1 MSPGL
6 CQFPGVSAITFAVS
20 SKYCQP
26 SWKNDNFFL
35 FRGRYCQP
43 SLLLVEGGYSIAMVQ
58 KKANQKAN
66 TSKTGGANRQ
76 AVPDV
81 DLAHLGHAL
90 KKYVSADAENA
101 FKLEEYHSLAAS
113 NAVNGAALV
122 KLESLVMAMLKV
134 APRGHI
140 KYSDLKKAVSS
151 CIAATQGLWQ
161 SISQCFPGKSTDE
174 VSGDLADNMMTVLNH
189 VRRLQNHDRF
199 KQAIYKL
206 SAWQVEVLGRFR
218 NSFGGIHDDETEAMM
233 MSPPTVAY
241 SSDAESIPATQD
253 LVDMVQGLDSTPK
266 KQTGSDSSSSGILLR
281 AALDSSPLPC
291 TKADIYAGMK
301 LAETPS
307 KKPAASQGTLK
318 KPAAGGIYA
327 GMELAELAKPS
338 KKPAASKGT
347 SKKAAAKPGKTVSLS
362 MDMKFEPGSLSLMT
376 YPTGAVAIRMKTGLK
391 KQLLQINLPGKST
404 AENKAEAEKLKSEL
418 EAGQTLEYVVAE
430 KAKLMAK

>member
-1 MSPGL
+1 M
-6 CQFPGVSAITFAVS
+6 
-20 SKYCQP
+20 
-26 SWKNDNFFL
+26 
-35 FRGRYCQP
+35 
-43 SLLLVEGGYSIAMVQ
+43 LLVEGRYSIAMVQ

-66 TSKTGGANRQ
+66 TSKAGGANRQ

-81 DLAHLGHAL
+81 DLAHLGHGL
-90 KKYVSADAENA
+90 KKYVEGLGVDAA
-101 FKLEEYHSLAAS
+101 FKLEEYHSLAAT

-122 KLESLVMAMLKV
+122 KLEPLVMAMLKV

-151 CIAATQGLWQ
+151 CIAATQSLWK

-174 VSGDLADNMMTVLNH
+174 VSGDLADNLMTVLNH

-199 KQAIYKL
+199 GQAIYKL
-206 SAWQVEVLGRFR
+206 SAWQVDVLAKLRD
-218 NSFGGIHDDETEAMM
+218 SFGGIDDDDEIGGIALAEVATL
-233 MSPPTVAY
+233 AY

-253 LVDMVQGLDSTPK
+253 LVDMLGGMDLTPK
-266 KQTGSDSSSSGILLR
+266 KQTGRGSSSSSGILLR
-281 AALDSSPLPC
+281 AALDSSPVPC
-291 TKADIYAGMK
+291 TKADIYAGMA
-301 LAETPS
+301 LAE
-307 KKPAASQGTLK
+307 
-318 KPAAGGIYA
+318 
-327 GMELAELAKPS
+327 EAKVS

-347 SKKAAAKPGKTVSLS
+347 CKKFAAADISAGMEPASSASSSKQPAASKGTCKKHAAKPRKTVSLS

-391 KQLLQINLPGKST
+391 KQLLQINLPGNSA

-418 EAGQTLEYVVAE
+418 EAGQTLGYVVAE

>member
-1 MSPGL
+1 MV
-6 CQFPGVSAITFAVS
+6 Q
-20 SKYCQP
+20 K
-26 SWKNDNFFL
+26 
-35 FRGRYCQP
+35 GRY
-43 SLLLVEGGYSIAMVQ
+43 SYTMVQ

-66 TSKTGGANRQ
+66 TSKAGGANRQ

-81 DLAHLGHAL
+81 DLAHLGHGL
-90 KKYVSADAENA
+90 KKYVEGLGVDAA
-101 FKLEEYHSLAAS
+101 FKLEEYHSLAAT

-151 CIAATQGLWQ
+151 CIAATQSLWK

-174 VSGDLADNMMTVLNH
+174 VSGDLADNLMTVLNH

-199 KQAIYKL
+199 GQAIYKL
-206 SAWQVEVLGRFR
+206 SAWQVDVLAKLRD
-218 NSFGGIHDDETEAMM
+218 SFGGIDDDDEIGGIALAEVATL
-233 MSPPTVAY
+233 AY

-253 LVDMVQGLDSTPK
+253 LVDMLGGMDLTPK
-266 KQTGSDSSSSGILLR
+266 KQTGRGSSSSSGILLR
-281 AALDSSPLPC
+281 AALDSSPVPC
-291 TKADIYAGMK
+291 TKADIYAGMA
-301 LAETPS
+301 LAE
-307 KKPAASQGTLK
+307 
-318 KPAAGGIYA
+318 
-327 GMELAELAKPS
+327 EAKVS

-347 SKKAAAKPGKTVSLS
+347 FKKFAAADISAGMEPASSASSSKQPAASKGTCKKPAAKPRKTVSLS

-391 KQLLQINLPGKST
+391 KQLLQINLPGNSA

-418 EAGQTLEYVVAE
+418 EAGQTLGYVVAE

>member
-1 MSPGL
+1 MV
-6 CQFPGVSAITFAVS
+6 Q
-20 SKYCQP
+20 K
-26 SWKNDNFFL
+26 
-35 FRGRYCQP
+35 GRY
-43 SLLLVEGGYSIAMVQ
+43 SYTMVQ

-66 TSKTGGANRQ
+66 TSKAGGANRQ

-81 DLAHLGHAL
+81 DLAHLGHGL
-90 KKYVSADAENA
+90 KKYVEGLGVDAA
-101 FKLEEYHSLAAS
+101 FKLEEYHSLAAT

-151 CIAATQGLWQ
+151 CIAATQSLWK

-174 VSGDLADNMMTVLNH
+174 VSGDLADNLMTVLNH

-199 KQAIYKL
+199 GQAIYKL
-206 SAWQVEVLGRFR
+206 SAWQVDVLAKLRD
-218 NSFGGIHDDETEAMM
+218 SFGGIDDDDEIGGIALAEVATL
-233 MSPPTVAY
+233 AY

-253 LVDMVQGLDSTPK
+253 LVDMLGGMDLTPK
-266 KQTGSDSSSSGILLR
+266 KQTGRGSSSSSGILLR
-281 AALDSSPLPC
+281 AALDSSPVPC
-291 TKADIYAGMK
+291 TKADIYAGMA
-301 LAETPS
+301 LAE
-307 KKPAASQGTLK
+307 
-318 KPAAGGIYA
+318 
-327 GMELAELAKPS
+327 EAKVN

-347 SKKAAAKPGKTVSLS
+347 CKKFAAADISAGMEPASSASSSKQPAASKGTCKKPAAKPRKTVSLS

-391 KQLLQINLPGKST
+391 KQLLQINLPGNSA

-418 EAGQTLEYVVAE
+418 EAGQTLGYVVAE

>member
-1 MSPGL
+1 M
-6 CQFPGVSAITFAVS
+6 
-20 SKYCQP
+20 
-26 SWKNDNFFL
+26 
-35 FRGRYCQP
+35 
-43 SLLLVEGGYSIAMVQ
+43 VEGRYSIAMVQ

-66 TSKTGGANRQ
+66 TSKAGGANRQ

-81 DLAHLGHAL
+81 DLAHLGHGL
-90 KKYVSADAENA
+90 KKYVEGLGVDAA
-101 FKLEEYHSLAAS
+101 FKLEEYHSLAAT

-151 CIAATQGLWQ
+151 CIAATQSLWK

-174 VSGDLADNMMTVLNH
+174 VSGDLADNLMTVLNH

-199 KQAIYKL
+199 GQAIYKL
-206 SAWQVEVLGRFR
+206 SAWQVDVLAKLRD
-218 NSFGGIHDDETEAMM
+218 SFGGIDDDEIGGVALAEVATL
-233 MSPPTVAY
+233 AY

-253 LVDMVQGLDSTPK
+253 LVDMLGGMDLTPK
-266 KQTGSDSSSSGILLR
+266 KQTGRGSSSSSGILLR
-281 AALDSSPLPC
+281 AALDSSPVPC
-291 TKADIYAGMK
+291 TKADIYAGMA
-301 LAETPS
+301 LAE
-307 KKPAASQGTLK
+307 
-318 KPAAGGIYA
+318 
-327 GMELAELAKPS
+327 EAKVS

-347 SKKAAAKPGKTVSLS
+347 CKKFAAADISAGMEPASSASSSKQPAASKGTCKKPAAKPRKTVSLS

-391 KQLLQINLPGKST
+391 KQLLQINLPGNSA

-418 EAGQTLEYVVAE
+418 EAGQTLGYVVAE

>member
-1 MSPGL
+1 M
-6 CQFPGVSAITFAVS
+6 
-20 SKYCQP
+20 
-26 SWKNDNFFL
+26 
-35 FRGRYCQP
+35 
-43 SLLLVEGGYSIAMVQ
+43 LLVEGRYSIAMVQ

-66 TSKTGGANRQ
+66 TSKAGGANRQ

-81 DLAHLGHAL
+81 DLAHLGHGL
-90 KKYVSADAENA
+90 KKYVEGLGVEAA
-101 FKLEEYHSLAAS
+101 FKLEEYHSLAAT

-122 KLESLVMAMLKV
+122 KLEPLVMAMLKV

-151 CIAATQGLWQ
+151 CIAATQSLWK

-174 VSGDLADNMMTVLNH
+174 VSGDLADNLMTVLNH

-199 KQAIYKL
+199 GQAIYKL
-206 SAWQVEVLGRFR
+206 SAWQVDVLAKLRD
-218 NSFGGIHDDETEAMM
+218 SFGGIDDDDEIGGIALAEVATL
-233 MSPPTVAY
+233 AY

-253 LVDMVQGLDSTPK
+253 LVDMLGGMDLTPK
-266 KQTGSDSSSSGILLR
+266 KQTGRGSSSSSGILLR
-281 AALDSSPLPC
+281 AALDSSPVPC
-291 TKADIYAGMK
+291 TKADIYAGMA
-301 LAETPS
+301 LAE
-307 KKPAASQGTLK
+307 
-318 KPAAGGIYA
+318 
-327 GMELAELAKPS
+327 EAKVS

-347 SKKAAAKPGKTVSLS
+347 CKKFAAADISAGMEPASSASSSKQPAASKGTCKKPAAKPRKTVSLS

-391 KQLLQINLPGKST
+391 KQLLQINLPGNSA

-418 EAGQTLEYVVAE
+418 EAGQTLGYVVAE

>member
-1 MSPGL
+1 M
-6 CQFPGVSAITFAVS
+6 
-20 SKYCQP
+20 
-26 SWKNDNFFL
+26 
-35 FRGRYCQP
+35 
-43 SLLLVEGGYSIAMVQ
+43 LLVEGRYSIAMVQ

-66 TSKTGGANRQ
+66 TSKAGGANRQ

-81 DLAHLGHAL
+81 DLAHLGHGL
-90 KKYVSADAENA
+90 KKYVEGLGVDAA
-101 FKLEEYHSLAAS
+101 FKLEEYHSLAAT

-151 CIAATQGLWQ
+151 CIAATQSLWK

-174 VSGDLADNMMTVLNH
+174 VSGDLADNLMTVLNH

-199 KQAIYKL
+199 GQAIYKL
-206 SAWQVEVLGRFR
+206 SAWQVDVLAKLRD
-218 NSFGGIHDDETEAMM
+218 SFGGIDDDDEIGGIALAEVATL
-233 MSPPTVAY
+233 AY

-253 LVDMVQGLDSTPK
+253 LVDMLGGMDLTPK
-266 KQTGSDSSSSGILLR
+266 KQTGSSSSSSGILLR
-281 AALDSSPLPC
+281 AALDSSPVPC
-291 TKADIYAGMK
+291 TKADIYAGMA
-301 LAETPS
+301 LAE
-307 KKPAASQGTLK
+307 
-318 KPAAGGIYA
+318 
-327 GMELAELAKPS
+327 EAKVS

-347 SKKAAAKPGKTVSLS
+347 CKKFAAADISAGMEPASSASSSKQPAASKGTCKKPAAKPRKTVSLS

-391 KQLLQINLPGKST
+391 KQLLQINLPGNSA

-418 EAGQTLEYVVAE
+418 EAGQTLGYVVAE

>member
-1 MSPGL
+1 
-6 CQFPGVSAITFAVS
+6 
-20 SKYCQP
+20 
-26 SWKNDNFFL
+26 
-35 FRGRYCQP
+35 
-43 SLLLVEGGYSIAMVQ
+43 MVQ

-66 TSKTGGANRQ
+66 TSKAGGANRQ

-90 KKYVSADAENA
+90 KKYVEGLGVDAA
-101 FKLEEYHSLAAS
+101 FKLEEYHSLAAT

-151 CIAATQGLWQ
+151 CIAATQSLWK

-174 VSGDLADNMMTVLNH
+174 VSGDLADNLMTVLNH

-199 KQAIYKL
+199 GQAIYKL
-206 SAWQVEVLGRFR
+206 SAWQVDVLAKLRD
-218 NSFGGIHDDETEAMM
+218 SFGGIDDDDEIGGIALAEVATL
-233 MSPPTVAY
+233 AY

-253 LVDMVQGLDSTPK
+253 LVDMLGGMDLTPK
-266 KQTGSDSSSSGILLR
+266 KQTGRGSSSSSGILLR
-281 AALDSSPLPC
+281 AALDSSPVPC
-291 TKADIYAGMK
+291 TKADIYAGMA
-301 LAETPS
+301 LAEEAKVS
-307 KKPAASQGTLK
+307 KKPAAGKGTLK
-318 KPAAGGIYA
+318 KFAAANISA
-327 GMELAELAKPS
+327 GMEPASSASSS
-338 KKPAASKGT
+338 KQPAASKGT
-347 SKKAAAKPGKTVSLS
+347 CKKHAAKPRKTVSLS

-391 KQLLQINLPGKST
+391 KQLLQINLPGNSA

-418 EAGQTLEYVVAE
+418 EAGQTLGYVVAE
-430 KAKLMAK
+430 KAKLTAK

>member
-1 MSPGL
+1 
-6 CQFPGVSAITFAVS
+6 
-20 SKYCQP
+20 
-26 SWKNDNFFL
+26 
-35 FRGRYCQP
+35 
-43 SLLLVEGGYSIAMVQ
+43 LLLVEGRYSIAMVQ

-66 TSKTGGANRQ
+66 TSKAGGANRQ

-81 DLAHLGHAL
+81 DLAYLGHGL
-90 KKYVSADAENA
+90 KKYVEGLGVDAA
-101 FKLEEYHSLAAS
+101 FKLEEYHSLAAT

-151 CIAATQGLWQ
+151 CIAATQSLWK

-174 VSGDLADNMMTVLNH
+174 VSGDLADNLMTVLNH

-199 KQAIYKL
+199 GQAIYKL
-206 SAWQVEVLGRFR
+206 SAWQVDVLAKLRD
-218 NSFGGIHDDETEAMM
+218 SFGGIDDDDEIGGIALAEVATL
-233 MSPPTVAY
+233 AY

-253 LVDMVQGLDSTPK
+253 LVDMLGGMDLTPK
-266 KQTGSDSSSSGILLR
+266 KQTGRGSSSSSGILLR
-281 AALDSSPLPC
+281 AALDSSPVPC
-291 TKADIYAGMK
+291 TKADIYAGMA
-301 LAETPS
+301 LAE
-307 KKPAASQGTLK
+307 
-318 KPAAGGIYA
+318 
-327 GMELAELAKPS
+327 EAKVS

-347 SKKAAAKPGKTVSLS
+347 CKKFAAADISAGMEPASSASSSKQPAASKGTCKKPAAKPRKTVSLS

-391 KQLLQINLPGKST
+391 KQLLQINLPGNSA

-418 EAGQTLEYVVAE
+418 EAGQTLGYVVAE